1 MPAEKRRSD
10 VGLVDGKAGLVTG
23 AAGGLGRAT
32 AVLFGAEGGS
42 VIVSDLE
49 SQREAAEETV
59 SLVEEAGG
67 RASFVA
73 ADVTAEEDQQKLVEA
88 CVAAYGSLDFA
99 HNNAGVDLQARTE
112 ETTVEQW
119 DATLGVNLKGVWL
132 GIKHQLAQMRKQ
144 RSGSIVNTGSG
155 TVILAVTDMAAYTAS
170 KRAVVGLTQVA
181 ALEAGD
187 DGIRVNCVCPGVMRT
202 PMLEDIDPE
211 QAAALTSLQAIK
223 QVIEPSEVAEAV
235 VWLASDRASLVT
247 GSTLVADRGITAG
260 LAPARTHG

>member
-1 MPAEKRRSD
+1 M
-10 VGLVDGKAGLVTG
+10 GLVDGKAGLITG

-32 AVLFGAEGGS
+32 AVLFGTEGGS

-49 SQREAAEETV
+49 AQREAAEETAA
-59 SLVEEAGG
+59 LVEEAGG
-67 RASFVA
+67 QAKFVPG
-73 ADVTAEEDQQKLVEA
+73 DVTDEEDQRKLVDA
-88 CVAAYGSLDFA
+88 CVGAYGKLDFA
-99 HNNAGVDLQARTE
+99 HNNAGVDLQARVE

-119 DATLGVNLKGVWL
+119 DTTLAVNLKGVWL
-132 GIKHQLAQMRKQ
+132 GMKHQLPQMRKQ

-170 KRAVVGLTQVA
+170 KRGIVGLTQAA

-202 PMLEDIDPE
+202 PMLDDLPPE

-223 QVIEPSEVAEAV
+223 QLIEPSEVAEAV

-260 LAPARTHG
+260 LAPARTDH